1 MLVAIDETDRRP
13 IYVQIVAQI
22 KQQVTNG
29 VLSPGQELPTVR
41 ELSTS
46 LGINLHTV
54 HRAYQK
60 LRDEGVIQLRLGRR
74 AKVAALRKTPA
85 GREEVE
91 SRLTVRLNE
100 LITEAFHLG
109 LTPADFKR
117 LVDELLKV
125 RKKPRKD
132 TR

>member
-1 MLVAIDETDRRP
+1 MLVSIDEKNLQP
-13 IYVQIVAQI
+13 IYLQLVTQI
-22 KQQVTNG
+22 KEQIMSG
-29 VLSPGQELPTVR
+29 ALSPGQELPSVR
-41 ELSTS
+41 ELSSS

-91 SRLTVRLNE
+91 SRLSVRLNE

-109 LTPADFKR
+109 LSVDDFKH
-117 LVDELLKV
+117 LMDGLLKA
-125 RKKPRKD
+125 REKPR
-132 TR
+132 RSR

>member
-22 KQQVTNG
+22 KEQVTSG
-29 VLSPGQELPTVR
+29 VLSPGQELPSVR

-74 AKVAALRKTPA
+74 AKVAPLRKTPA

-109 LTPADFKR
+109 LTPGEFKR

-125 RKKPRKD
+125 RKKPRRD